1 MRKLLLLFFF
11 TAIIIS
17 SSIGQDIQIFN
28 DQNVLIRNN
37 SVIQV
42 YGNPTDDQIKAMLW
56 LKNASLANLSLS
68 ATKEVLLPSDANK
81 NSFYWDSYIE
91 YNESPTYSIFLGPNQ
106 INKDFSALYS
116 PNANKGASQVKYT
129 FYDINNPQIS
139 ATVIIEFITDNSF
152 SSIEREAKF
161 SLSDVYPNPA
171 ESVVYFNFTL
181 QDQILEAKII
191 IRTLLGSIVSEV
203 NLEGTRGK
211 ASINVDD
218 LIEGIYFYSLVVDS
232 DIKLTKKLI
241 VKH

>member
-17 SSIGQDIQIFN
+17 SSVGQDIQIFN

-56 LKNASLANLSLS
+56 LKNASMSELSLS
-68 ATKEVLLPSDANK
+68 VIKEVALQSDINK

-91 YNESPTYSIFLGPNQ
+91 YNESPTYSIFLAPGQ
-106 INKDFSALYS
+106 VNKDFSALYT
-116 PNANKGASQVKYT
+116 PKANIGVSKVKYT
-129 FYDINNPQIS
+129 FFDLSNPQIS
-139 ATVIIEFITDNSF
+139 STVTIEFITDNSF

-171 ESVVYFNFTL
+171 ESIVYFDFTL

-191 IRTLLGSIVSEV
+191 IRTLLGSIVSEA

-218 LIEGIYFYSLVVDS
+218 LAEGIYFYSLVVDS